1 MKKLLTLLVFLVA
14 ASSAFSQISM
24 QIMLNQDAY
33 LQYEPVYVRVS
44 MRNMSAHALAFGESK
59 GLQGVLSFNIYPGG
73 KNALRIPPKVE
84 GVLPS
89 MTGVILQPG
98 TVREFTFLLSRFYDI
113 RRLGPL
119 SVKAVVTHPQLPSAY
134 ESNTVHCNI
143 VTGKRVWGPVTVGV
157 PDTGLL
163 SADSSAASGRI
174 KTRNYTIVSYFTGK
188 VTAYAMVIDDADR
201 VYKVRRVGFDLGA
214 ELKPRCEVDFLS
226 RLNIMLAVTN
236 EVFAYYQF
244 NIDGGLER
252 KKIYMKTSTTPT
264 LVHDKETGIVM
275 PAGGREARRDI
286 DYEEIKELPFT
297 EDMFNEKTRDLP
309 SGIDGEGPLLPSVL
323 QNIRTKDRDRDGDR
337 EPGDR
342 SRRSR

>member
-1 MKKLLTLLVFLVA
+1 MKKLLTFLFFLVT
-14 ASSAFSQISM
+14 ASSVFSQISM
-24 QIMLNQDAY
+24 EITLNQDVY
-33 LQYEPVYVRVS
+33 LQYEPVYVRVY
-44 MRNMSAHALAFGESK
+44 MRNMSAHSLAFGESK
-59 GLQGVLSFNIYPGG
+59 GLQGTLSFHIYPAGR
-73 KNALRIPPKVE
+73 NATLIPPKKA

-98 TVREFTFLLSRFYDI
+98 TVRQFTFLLSKFYDI

-119 SVKAVVTHPQLPSAY
+119 SIKAVVSHPQLPASY
-134 ESNTVHCNI
+134 ESNTVHCKI
-143 VTGKRVWGPVTVGV
+143 VSGKKVWGPVAAGI
-157 PDTGLL
+157 PDTGLPSSDL
-163 SADSSAASGRI
+163 SAASPNRI

-188 VTAYAMVIDDADR
+188 VTALALVIDDADR
-201 VYKVRRVGFDLGA
+201 VYKVRRVGFDLGS
-214 ELKPRCEVDFLS
+214 ELKPKCEVDFLS

-252 KKIYMKTSTTPT
+252 KKIYMKTTTTPT
-264 LVHDKETGIVM
+264 LVHDKDTGIVM

-297 EDMFNEKTRDLP
+297 EDMFNEKSRDLP

-323 QNIRTKDRDRDGDR
+323 QAEQLSAERDSGKRKKK
-337 EPGDR
+337 E
-342 SRRSR
+342 

>member
-1 MKKLLTLLVFLVA
+1 MKKILTFLVFLVT

-44 MRNMSAHALAFGESK
+44 MRNMSAHALAFGESR
-59 GLQGVLSFNIYPGG
+59 GLQGTLSFDIYPGG

-98 TVREFTFLLSRFYDI
+98 TVRQFTFLLSKFYDI
-113 RRLGPL
+113 RHLGPL
-119 SVKAVVTHPQLPSAY
+119 SVKAVVSHPQLPSAY

-143 VTGKRVWGPVTVGV
+143 VGGRKVWGPVTVGV

-163 SADSSAASGRI
+163 SADSSAPASKI
-174 KTRNYTIVSYFTGK
+174 KTRNYTIISYFTGK

-201 VYKVRRVGFDLGA
+201 VYKVRRIGFDLGA
-214 ELKPRCEVDFLS
+214 ELKPKCEVDFLS
-226 RLNIMLAVTN
+226 RLNIMVAVTN

-264 LVHDKETGIVM
+264 LVHDKDTGIVL

-297 EDMFNEKTRDLP
+297 EDMFNEKSRDLP
-309 SGIDGEGPLLPSVL
+309 SGIDGEESLLRT
-323 QNIRTKDRDRDGDR
+323 IRQRLEEPDQDRK
-337 EPGDR
+337 
-342 SRRSR
+342 

>member
-1 MKKLLTLLVFLVA
+1 MKKLLTFLVFLVT
-14 ASSAFSQISM
+14 ASSAYSQIAM

-59 GLQGVLSFNIYPGG
+59 GLQGKLTFDIYPGG
-73 KNALRIPPKVE
+73 RNALRIPLKAQD
-84 GVLPS
+84 VLPP

-98 TVREFTFLLSRFYDI
+98 TVREFTFLLSKFYDI

-119 SVKAVVTHPQLPSAY
+119 SVKAVVSHPQLPRAY
-134 ESNTVHCNI
+134 ESNMVHCNI
-143 VTGKRVWGPVTVGV
+143 VNGKKVWGPVAVGV
-157 PDTGLL
+157 PDTGFL
-163 SADSSAASGRI
+163 SADQAASAGKI

-201 VYKVRRVGFDLGA
+201 VYKVRRVGFDLGT

-252 KKIYMKTSTTPT
+252 KKIYMKTTTTPT

-297 EDMFNEKTRDLP
+297 EDMFNEKTRNLP
-309 SGIDGEGPLLPSVL
+309 SGIDGEEPLLPSVL
-323 QNIRTKDRDRDGDR
+323 QDLKKEKESEEQG
-337 EPGDR
+337 GG
-342 SRRSR
+342 SRPAR